1 MVSLKVL
8 MRSVFLCRDLFHS
21 GRASSHHH
29 NNKIVSALSISV
41 HPKIDDGFSSI
52 YMDTWPLMRTPAG
65 CEPRIHGFS
74 LVEHS
79 LLPFHFRFCIFAK
92 APFGIGINGQNSAKQ
107 QSRDQWQKLQPFSK
121 REAGSLD
128 SQSSFCFFLSAA
140 ARFELRFGNRSI
152 SL

>member
-1 MVSLKVL
+1 MVALKVL

-29 NNKIVSALSISV
+29 NNKIVRRV
-41 HPKIDDGFSSI
+41 HLKIDDGFSSI

-79 LLPFHFRFCIFAK
+79 LLPFDFRFCIFAK
-92 APFGIGINGQNSAKQ
+92 APLPFPLMAKRVPNKVIYSMEIRYIDRHWLFQ
-107 QSRDQWQKLQPFSK
+107 GVQ
-121 REAGSLD
+121 GSYW
-128 SQSSFCFFLSAA
+128 FFL
-140 ARFELRFGNRSI
+140 FFLK
-152 SL
+152 